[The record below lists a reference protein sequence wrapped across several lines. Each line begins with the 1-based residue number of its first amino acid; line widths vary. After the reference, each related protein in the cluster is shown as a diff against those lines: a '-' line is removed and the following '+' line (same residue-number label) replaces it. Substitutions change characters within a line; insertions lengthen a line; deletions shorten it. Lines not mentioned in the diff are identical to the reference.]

1 MKTMKYTK
9 IKEIDGVIIYK
20 DKKGYFIFE
29 HYSTFDKYYALR
41 QYLGKTIQAVEQTLT
56 DILDWHYRYWHGE
69 AEKII
74 KFKEELSLC
83 II

>member
-41 QYLGKTIQAVEQTLT
+41 QYLLSPTRPRRQPLT

-74 KFKEELSLC
+74 KFQQELSSC

>member
-1 MKTMKYTK
+1 MKTLKYVK

-29 HYSTFDKYYALR
+29 HYPTFNKYYALK
-41 QYLGKTIQAVEQTLT
+41 QYLGKTRQEVEQTLT
-56 DILDWHYRYWHGE
+56 DILDWHYRYWHGDS
-69 AEKII
+69 EKII
-74 KFKEELSLC
+74 KFLEELNTC

>member
-41 QYLGKTIQAVEQTLT
+41 QYLGKTI
-56 DILDWHYRYWHGE
+56 
-69 AEKII
+69 
-74 KFKEELSLC
+74 
-83 II
+83 